1 MQRKSSVGIGQPS
14 KRQAEI
20 LDFIGG
26 FRRKKGYAPSLAE
39 IAEHLGVSVPTVHQH
54 VSYLRQKN
62 LLTTEKG
69 KQRSI
74 QAFNNRKGGVV
85 EIPLM
90 GLIAAG
96 GPIEAIR
103 DPRPIEVPRNMLS
116 ADANYY
122 ALKVAGIC
130 LAVISASNLLF
141 SLLSSIATSFFA
153 AIAASFLIF
162 SISALCFLCSAASTV
177 FSISFV
183 RASESSIPS
192 PHPGQVIVVMA
203 KLVLFV
209 SKLRPPCECAQGG
222 NIDHFFSASPSQLRP
237 ADSVT
242 RISAV
247 LPVTFTARFVALKTS
262 LRLLIV

>member
-1 MQRKSSVGIGQPS
+1 MYKKLNAGIGRPS

-26 FRRKKGYAPSLAE
+26 FRRTKGYAPSLAE

-54 VSYLRQKN
+54 ISYLRQKN

-122 ALKVAGIC
+122 ALKVAG
-130 LAVISASNLLF
+130 
-141 SLLSSIATSFFA
+141 TSMMEDG
-153 AIAASFLIF
+153 IF
-162 SISALCFLCSAASTV
+162 DGDIIIVREQSTV
-177 FSISFV
+177 DDGEKAVAYLPDKDAVTLKRIYQEKNRV
-183 RASESSIPS
+183 
-192 PHPGQVIVVMA
+192 
-203 KLVLFV
+203 KLVPANKNMKPFYETNV
-209 SKLRPPCECAQGG
+209 EIQGKVVGVLRKE
-222 NIDHFFSASPSQLRP
+222 
-237 ADSVT
+237 V
-242 RISAV
+242 
-247 LPVTFTARFVALKTS
+247 
-262 LRLLIV
+262 